1 MQMTISELQ
10 NLLDRINSDLA
21 NNGYSKMGPKHIFG
35 YVYSQLLLYAKDNN
49 LEHFDLK
56 KAKQFL
62 LDRFGINSSQPNSS
76 RTNYRNQQV
85 RAIKLIF
92 DYQKH
97 GRIRSRMTDNYTDSC
112 KTTQENKAFRP
123 FFSDYQK
130 YLSSLDLAKNSIYLH
145 LIVANKLLLGLQ
157 IKDPE
162 ELRSLS
168 EKDIDSF
175 LTKCHFKKANSAS
188 TNVYSIRHFIR
199 FLYLHKYIPND
210 FSELI
215 FAKRGLQGHELPIIW
230 SDIEITKLL
239 KACDRTNSTGKRD
252 YAIIL
257 LALRT
262 GLRAIDIVNLKL
274 ANLDWK
280 NSKISLIQEKTKEPL
295 EIPLTRDVGWAIIDY
310 LRSGRPKTDNP
321 HVFLRHHP
329 PFERMRGSTS
339 LHGVMKKRIFEAHL
353 RFDSPH
359 AMHSLHHTFA
369 TRLMNNATPIPII
382 CSLLGHTNIKSTE
395 NYLRVDINNLRLCC
409 LKLGEYYHE

>member
-1 MQMTISELQ
+1 M
-10 NLLDRINSDLA
+10 
-21 NNGYSKMGPKHIFG
+21 
-35 YVYSQLLLYAKDNN
+35 
-49 LEHFDLK
+49 
-56 KAKQFL
+56 
-62 LDRFGINSSQPNSS
+62 
-76 RTNYRNQQV
+76 
-85 RAIKLIF
+85 
-92 DYQKH
+92 
-97 GRIRSRMTDNYTDSC
+97 
-112 KTTQENKAFRP
+112 
-123 FFSDYQK
+123 
-130 YLSSLDLAKNSIYLH
+130 
-145 LIVANKLLLGLQ
+145 
-157 IKDPE
+157 
-162 ELRSLS
+162 
-168 EKDIDSF
+168 
-175 LTKCHFKKANSAS
+175 
-188 TNVYSIRHFIR
+188 
-199 FLYLHKYIPND
+199 
-210 FSELI
+210 
-215 FAKRGLQGHELPIIW
+215 PIIW

-359 AMHSLHHTFA
+359 AMHSLRHTFA